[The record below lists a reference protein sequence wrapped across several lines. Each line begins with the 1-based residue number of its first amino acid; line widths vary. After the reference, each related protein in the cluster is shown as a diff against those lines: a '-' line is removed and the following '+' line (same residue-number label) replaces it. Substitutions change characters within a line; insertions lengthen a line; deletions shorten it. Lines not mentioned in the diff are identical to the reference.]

1 MQGAF
6 REHRMML
13 ERCGVQSVE
22 VRYPQDL
29 DQLDG
34 LILPGGESTTI
45 SRLLHERGLFGEIKT
60 RIQDGLAT
68 FGTCAGMI
76 LLAKE
81 VWGEAPGTLEA
92 MDLVV
97 RRNAYGRQV
106 DSFEV
111 DLEVPALGPEPLR
124 AVFIRAPVVER
135 VGDGVAVLASFK
147 DRPVLVRQGRWLA
160 CTFHPELTP
169 DLRVHRYFLRMVAG
183 ENRVAPDKPL

>member
-1 MQGAF
+1 
-6 REHRMML
+6 MML